1 MSAAVLRCEHPGC
14 GWERL
19 AMTPK
24 HDARVTRE
32 HAKTHE
38 EGAS

>member
-1 MSAAVLRCEHPGC
+1 MSALMVCPHC

-19 AMTPK
+19 AMTPR
-24 HDARVTRE
+24 HDDRVARE

-38 EGAS
+38 GKT

>member
-1 MSAAVLRCEHPGC
+1 MTAVVLRCPHCP
-14 GWERL
+14 WERL

-38 EGAS
+38 EKA